1 MNSANF
7 LSTNEDLR
15 LNQYLTTKKKKK
27 VTFYQTNSRLKIKNL
42 EKTCVAW
49 TMNMNYKI

>member
-15 LNQYLTTKKKKK
+15 LEKHLIALKKEK
-27 VTFYQTNSRLKIKNL
+27 VTFYQINSRLKIYNL
-42 EKTCVAW
+42 EKTCVA
-49 TMNMNYKI
+49 